1 MKLFMILCLSVLMIS
16 CQIHYMKTIPAEE
29 PQPEII
35 VIYPVDPSPALPGG
49 PVRPEPVITKP
60 VSVKPEKVSE
70 DNNKKRPEK
79 PQVQRP
85 ERPVSSSSGA
95 KKETKSQTR

>member
-1 MKLFMILCLSVLMIS
+1 MKIFLILCLSALMIS
-16 CQIHYMKTIPAEE
+16 CQIHYIKTIPAAE

-35 VIYPVDPSPALPGG
+35 VIYPVEPSPALPG
-49 PVRPEPVITKP
+49 PVLTKP
-60 VSVKPEKVSE
+60 VNTKPEKITE
-70 DNNKKRPEK
+70 NNNKKRPQK

-85 ERPVSSSSGA
+85 ERLVNTSNGV